1 MRLKRPFGRCHQ
13 EKLMSWRMGWVHF
26 RVTFLV
32 FTGLEAGL
40 FLVFRVMVFQG
51 LIYVDKC
58 GGSRKC

>member
-1 MRLKRPFGRCHQ
+1 
-13 EKLMSWRMGWVHF
+13 MGWVHF